1 MAERARGGRAR
12 SQWSERD
19 KSCQDRAGEFA
30 SHPSCDVYSHRL
42 SYASVEELHKLMLAA
57 QLSVVEQSSRL
68 VFRPSVAPLSFCCPQ
83 FIIQLDVDRNKKT
96 DRETEDSRERA
107 YAQKSDPGL

>member
-1 MAERARGGRAR
+1 
-12 SQWSERD
+12 
-19 KSCQDRAGEFA
+19 
-30 SHPSCDVYSHRL
+30 
-42 SYASVEELHKLMLAA
+42 MLAA